1 LTPRIQSILPE
12 IRNLLLRAA
21 RRPSRLAIWLTAAI
35 AAVVMAVS
43 ACAALPAVSVSG
55 MAGSNHAKNVGESGQ
70 GGAPAAA
77 APGSARSSSAASGHP
92 ARHASAR
99 HTSAGHRS
107 HHAARVHAAAA
118 DKDQKLHPLK
128 AAASHARRGSHRT
141 AVKARTAVSHR
152 VRHSGEHSRGHQ
164 HGHHAAM
171 RPAVHRGVSHRRHVS
186 HEAAAAAKPYLIYDS
201 VTPGAI
207 PAGRAAAVYSTGPY
221 AAQPSE
227 VAGHNPVVWI
237 DTRGSNPGASAL
249 DVEPGDATPAI
260 AADWARRRLTAN
272 PHGLARIYTMRSEW
286 ASVQA
291 AVSSLSSWMRSRIR
305 YWIADPTGSPHI
317 VPGSDATQWYWGKHY
332 DITTANPRF

>member
-1 LTPRIQSILPE
+1 V
-12 IRNLLLRAA
+12 
-21 RRPSRLAIWLTAAI
+21 RRPSRLAIWITAAI

-77 APGSARSSSAASGHP
+77 AGSARSASAASGHK

-99 HTSAGHRS
+99 HSSGHRS
-107 HHAARVHAAAA
+107 HHSSRVHETA
-118 DKDQKLHPLK
+118 DKGQKLHPRK
-128 AAASHARRGSHRT
+128 AAVSHARHGSRRT
-141 AVKARTAVSHR
+141 EVKAKAAVQHR
-152 VRHSGEHSRGHQ
+152 VRHSR
-164 HGHHAAM
+164 GHHAAM
-171 RPAVHRGVSHRRHVS
+171 RAAVHHGAGHRRHVS
-186 HEAAAAAKPYLIYDS
+186 HKAAAKPYLIYDS

-227 VAGHNPVVWI
+227 VAGHDRVVWI

-260 AADWARRRLTAN
+260 AADWARRRLSAN
-272 PHGLARIYTMRSEW
+272 PHALARIYTMRSEW
-286 ASVQA
+286 ASVQS

-305 YWIADPTGSPHI
+305 YWIADPTGTPHI
-317 VPGSDATQWYWGKHY
+317 VPGSDATQWYWGKSY
-332 DITTANPRF
+332 DITTATPRF